1 MFCSIMQHM
10 FRVNTFVHLKYL
22 SHITHKKQGIFTQH
36 HQNHYRHTHNHHDL
50 QDSVSHYPQKTA
62 VKCNSHCS
70 GVHLLAVQCL
80 IYRFNDYIVLYY
92 MQELEY
98 MFIHVCLHCVFVL
111 QFIKYPYEEKLAPY
125 MYVDACTFCVCSFA
139 IV

>member
-1 MFCSIMQHM
+1 M
-10 FRVNTFVHLKYL
+10 
-22 SHITHKKQGIFTQH
+22 
-36 HQNHYRHTHNHHDL
+36 
-50 QDSVSHYPQKTA
+50 
-62 VKCNSHCS
+62 
-70 GVHLLAVQCL
+70 HLLAVQCL
-80 IYRFNDYIVLYY
+80 IYYFNDYIVLYY

-125 MYVDACTFCVCSFA
+125 MYVDACIFCVCSFA